1 MMTEGECYG
10 KLIGA
15 ALMASLLQ
23 LKDSMKHMT
32 EDAGK
37 MLGKHPD
44 SDVCK
49 AVDGIIMRYQTQ
61 YEGICKEA
69 LDDLG
74 KIMLDDD
81 ILTVKEIPTEA
92 EGEE

>member
-1 MMTEGECYG
+1 MMDQHECYG

-23 LKDSMKHMT
+23 LDDSMKRMT

-49 AVDGIIMRYQTQ
+49 AVDGIIRRYQTQ
-61 YEGICKEA
+61 YDDICKEA

-74 KIMLDDD
+74 KLMLDDD
-81 ILTVKEIPTEA
+81 ILTVKEIPM
-92 EGEE
+92 EEEVEE

>member
-1 MMTEGECYG
+1 MMEQDECYG

-23 LKDSMKHMT
+23 LGDGMKRMT

-44 SDVCK
+44 SEVCK
-49 AVDGIIMRYQTQ
+49 AVDGIIRRYQSQ
-61 YEGICKEA
+61 YDGICKEA

-81 ILTVKEIPTEA
+81 ILTVKEIPMEA

>member
-1 MMTEGECYG
+1 MMDQDECY
-10 KLIGA
+10 
-15 ALMASLLQ
+15 
-23 LKDSMKHMT
+23 
-32 EDAGK
+32 GK

-44 SDVCK
+44 SEVCM
-49 AVDGIIMRYQTQ
+49 AVDGIIRRYQTQ
-61 YEGICKEA
+61 YDGICKEA

-81 ILTVKEIPTEA
+81 ILTVKEIPMEA